1 MEDYKT
7 KYNYPDYYF
16 IDCCAFGSCDGM
28 NGACHYCR
36 EETPYQFE
44 MCSDES
50 WKKGLMS
57 PLSKMPNCSEEEA
70 IKFINEYK
78 GKFE

>member
-1 MEDYKT
+1 MENYKT
-7 KYNYPDYYF
+7 EYNSPDYNF
-16 IDCCAFGSCDGM
+16 IHCKAFGCCDGM
-28 NGACHYCR
+28 DGSCHYCLHD
-36 EETPYQFE
+36 TPYQFE

-50 WKKGLMS
+50 WKRGLMS

-78 GKFE
+78 SKFE